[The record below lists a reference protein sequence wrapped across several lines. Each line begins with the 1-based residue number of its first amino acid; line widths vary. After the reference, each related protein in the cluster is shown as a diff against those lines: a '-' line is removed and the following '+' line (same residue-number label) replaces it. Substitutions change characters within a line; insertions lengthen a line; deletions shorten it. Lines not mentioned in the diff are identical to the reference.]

1 MTEDITMLE
10 KLSER
15 QLRLAMLLSMDS
27 FYLED
32 LAKKIAVTKKTLL
45 SDIAAFNFVHSP
57 ASIHIDEHQKVSLRL
72 PCEYNL
78 ESITSTILK
87 HSSHIQL
94 LKIILMQEPCI
105 AKLADQLF
113 LSTASIRRIIMFLN
127 ESFQKRGF
135 LFRIHTTPY
144 VHIQGEERQIRFF
157 YCSLFEEIYTPDQ
170 LPHYQILSA
179 AIKRYMKLYPPL
191 NKLSVHKQLFLI
203 YYFLISIIRIG
214 KKHKLS
220 DQLKSQP
227 LEMDIDLFFERTK
240 NNVTFC
246 SVMEKNY
253 HFYLTKETASEL
265 LRPISQM
272 IHFASVKAPAHEIKK
287 LRNLS
292 QNFYRSLSTDTMLS
306 DQQLNYLYHLIS
318 FKKEFLPFLTN
329 SFKQFFVIVL
339 NSDPLILSFYEQALV
354 EENYSFILTNR
365 LLYEELLKELVLLSP
380 ALIDRIIPKKKTYT
394 VMILSSQEPKV
405 CFLYKE
411 LLTKKFPE
419 IKEIKEYQDSFFDL
433 NYRLINQYDLVL
445 TDFPLDRNQLNTKI
459 IKISNFPAYSF
470 WENIEAILHKQ

>member
-1 MTEDITMLE
+1 MSEDITMLE

-57 ASIHIDEHQKVSLRL
+57 ASIHIDEQQKVSLRL

-157 YCSLFEEIYTPDQ
+157 TAVYLRRSI
-170 LPHYQILSA
+170 HRI
-179 AIKRYMKLYPPL
+179 
-191 NKLSVHKQLFLI
+191 NFLI
-203 YYFLISIIRIG
+203 PKYCLQ
-214 KKHKLS
+214 LS
-220 DQLKSQP
+220 
-227 LEMDIDLFFERTK
+227 
-240 NNVTFC
+240 N
-246 SVMEKNY
+246 
-253 HFYLTKETASEL
+253 
-265 LRPISQM
+265 
-272 IHFASVKAPAHEIKK
+272 
-287 LRNLS
+287 
-292 QNFYRSLSTDTMLS
+292 DT
-306 DQQLNYLYHLIS
+306 
-318 FKKEFLPFLTN
+318 
-329 SFKQFFVIVL
+329 
-339 NSDPLILSFYEQALV
+339 
-354 EENYSFILTNR
+354 
-365 LLYEELLKELVLLSP
+365 
-380 ALIDRIIPKKKTYT
+380 
-394 VMILSSQEPKV
+394 
-405 CFLYKE
+405 
-411 LLTKKFPE
+411 
-419 IKEIKEYQDSFFDL
+419 
-433 NYRLINQYDLVL
+433 
-445 TDFPLDRNQLNTKI
+445 
-459 IKISNFPAYSF
+459 
-470 WENIEAILHKQ
+470 